1 MAVFEV
7 TSPKGITYEVEHPG
21 EPSQDDFAKMMAE
34 INRLES
40 GAGQVESVINAA
52 PRAFQQG
59 VGSMVEG
66 FGDLEALAKDA
77 VESVTGDLPDGLLLP
92 DSYDSGKNPLQA
104 LGQNIKDAADRTFSV
119 DPNREE
125 EFGVKAAGAV
135 GQAVEQAAEML
146 LPVSKAGALAN
157 ATRVGVLGGVVKG
170 ADAGQDVAEQFKV
183 EDDLM
188 KRAGLMGTFGGA
200 EVLAEKL
207 GGFGAE
213 AALSKILKGELG
225 DRGLVEFG
233 KAVAPEYP
241 EEFGTQVMQNAAT
254 RGIVGEQQ
262 AALAGQPLPGYFQG
276 ANEAG
281 LLGLVGG
288 SVVASPILIPN
299 STKANVAAVNEAEKA
314 GDTEAAEI
322 LRQVG
327 QDVKMMPV
335 PPPKVADL
343 KPGETGLEDLLPDP
357 APADA
362 TPLTTEELPPEIPDL
377 NPEPVVPPVAEAPPS
392 IDPDPILPD
401 EQEMEQR
408 AFESSLIDTQGRIS
422 EPVAVKTFDA
432 INSLIGGTT
441 KLVVNDSGTSDPNDT
456 GVRGS
461 YDNGT
466 VYLNR
471 NLLRAD
477 TPVHELGHVFIPT
490 LRTANPELFAQG
502 EALIEG
508 AAKPLADAIRARYTR
523 NKKNLDPEA
532 FTHEVLTT
540 LYGNETAQD
549 WQKYVRDPGLIQQ
562 IKQWIAKIRE
572 WADGLFRSKGIDP
585 NMSMADYAKRLNRQV
600 LAGKVRAPSVP
611 VQGQQESFAGENSQ
625 FDAQKDNALVTAKLM
640 RQQGRDPETIRQ
652 VTGWFPGKSDGKMR
666 YEIADRGA
674 RLAVKAEDPKEI
686 LIDRASDA
694 GFTVDFG
701 PNKSVTIRKAGTPW
715 AVDPASI
722 EGMRPLITNYQYP
735 APPFVKMMDEMV
747 DRSTGENPMLLP
759 EIIDH
764 PELFKAYPD
773 LRGVAVLPITPD
785 MGQGVWSKAAN
796 AIGLTTNYPWNQDTL
811 LKTVMHEVQH
821 AIQDIEGFTRG
832 ANPSQFTGPDAMDQ
846 YRSVPGEVESRD
858 VERRI
863 NMSDAEMAAVPPRS
877 MEATGQLPETEG
889 DPASATAPSRF
900 DEMLARED
908 ARRAAA
914 SNGKT
919 FRIDGVQKG
928 FASDAP
934 DAAYVPMFQNV
945 TITDPTH
952 PANGSTL
959 AIPLE
964 GRPAPLPDDVIQAAV
979 DAKRN
984 QQFSLDDG
992 ELKKAA
998 RAAGYNIGPVWHH
1011 GGFDLEQDPIPVVGD
1026 GGMHFGT
1033 EDASRARAY
1042 GKPVD
1047 DFIQDLEVTYDE
1059 DIGAWFWRSGSFD
1072 SWDLDEDGFSSELEA
1087 RQAGEEFAVESGENE
1102 QSDAEEMG
1110 SFTKAF
1116 LSLKNPLRMA
1126 DQGASWVKAIQDAK
1140 AKGHDGIVYT
1150 NQFEDKGS
1158 ESYIVFEPEQ
1168 VKSADPE
1175 VFDDNGEPI
1184 PLAERF
1190 QPRNPDVRYSL
1201 DDGTRQSG
1209 IAANQPGTP
1218 MREIAKH
1225 HIYNSETGEQAF
1237 DEALGFFMEEPNA
1250 TFDQRLATL
1259 NKLIN
1264 DRGRD
1269 NFNMT
1274 PGAYFG
1280 LVAEEQTAIETSPT
1294 SSPSERDQAI
1304 KNLHTLMDIM
1314 AAKAAAGGQFIKGF
1328 DLGLK
1333 LANNPRMQVDKAEE
1347 LAPFDGEQGRRDEF
1361 DKEVNAVTKVMDDV
1375 ALDVL
1380 SDLEE
1385 TEVESIINQGAADV
1399 IRGDDASDA
1408 GAAELDAIVSKDA
1421 DAAEAEDTP
1430 ARKSWAAKLMDK
1442 VRSGAAKLAKR
1453 WMVVMR
1459 AINVLNRKGDSSLS
1473 EEEIDADVKKLLK
1486 SMEDAGLT
1494 KAQQLAKLRGEAA
1507 TLQKQIT
1514 DDKDLKTLTSERLGK
1529 NLNRLL
1535 NGKGKKIPQTSEKA
1549 IASAIVGAVMAKAGY
1564 QKPPAG
1570 TDMALAIGLLIA
1582 NQGIAAESIQNAH
1595 NLLESDESTE
1605 GIISREKLKAFME
1618 LAVAKVF
1625 DKQSGADTTSA
1636 PFGEAQVASV
1646 LRAEMKKLE
1655 VTMTEAVKDAAME
1668 RQTAAQIEAQLRD
1681 PKRNLEKILGK
1692 ENLDN
1697 VVNVVLGE
1705 YNKSS
1710 SKRAAELRARGEQLE
1725 SEQAVREAAADSR
1738 RKRAENYKRQ
1748 VERIRMD
1755 LSKATEFARQGATP
1769 EAKQSRQVRVDQLR
1783 AQLAAMNS
1791 TEAAR
1796 VAQMERADALAEA
1809 DRTAREAAR
1818 DAKDKKRAFIRA
1830 RRRARQAL
1838 RKNAKKD
1845 GTPQPALDADEL
1857 KDLMAQKGDTI
1868 IQYLTRNF
1876 GFNIKDLAKMV
1887 READRRKGLEDL
1899 TLKLADQLG
1908 LTKTQ
1913 AEKLLQPVIAEGMK
1927 KLDKSRA
1934 KQVENR
1940 INKAVQTATNRDA
1953 GIKKGGQKTE
1963 AERLL
1968 DLAKMGGLTADNIEK
1983 VMLNNLNAKQFT
1995 PAFRKSL
2002 EDLLTKAND
2011 PNISQESRDVYT
2023 AMFLNA
2029 VRSAQGV
2036 TAVGLLGEWTMSNI
2050 FMAVLSTLKVNAF
2063 WGFAKATVDNAVYGF
2078 YSGPKEIMD
2087 AAKEAGV
2094 NPPKGI
2100 RKAYLKQWFR
2110 GYTAQMQWNAKYMM
2124 AEGRAKDESDYTV
2137 QFSNSFFELL
2147 HHNPDT
2153 QISWTKNGAPL
2164 PQKLQSFVKALAS
2177 FSKWTR
2183 RSMVGTDLVNRVS
2196 AYEMLKMTAV
2206 TKAMIEGGKD
2216 LAGQELT
2223 DHVDKALYGMP
2234 LKDALAKANKEV
2246 DAEIAIGKTRPE
2258 ERTIR
2263 IGGLLDEQMGKTIGM
2278 TEDIRMIEQDRAR
2291 RGAGRRTIANQT
2303 EGVYGLV
2310 SGLMLE
2316 GTRRIPGLRFLLP
2329 AVRMPIGA
2337 FVQGLDWSPWGFAR
2351 YRAIKKNKG
2360 RSTSVTNSW
2369 ANPDNNKPFWNLPE
2383 GGVTPDMAND
2393 LWAKA
2398 FVGTTLMVGMFIK
2411 AGMDLDEDED
2421 KADFYIT
2428 GMGPTDPVQK
2438 KLWKE
2443 KGYRPFMVRLPGGV
2457 TLNYQESPMY
2467 PIFATVGAW
2476 SDAHRYGDPK
2486 DTESA
2491 KIVYA
2496 VHKAMA
2502 GFNDAVVLRNLADI
2516 IGTGQSYSDE
2526 SKAKQT
2532 GNMVARAASTV
2543 LAPRIF
2549 SEMNNI
2555 LFGPLDNQHWEAKVL
2570 ANIPFVPR
2578 MFDQPA
2584 LDWFGHEIHTRRG
2597 DAMGE
2602 ILPAVAH
2609 RISPILVDDEKLSF
2623 IYRMKPNALTTTRKK
2638 TDGSDVM
2645 DDYDLVRKWH
2655 INSGKAAEKWLTP
2668 AKMAYYD
2675 KLLKK
2680 DADAAYEEFDKEL
2693 RELRQAEL
2701 EKFKEVQF

>member
-1 MAVFEV
+1 MEWTKVIESPEFSDLS
-7 TSPKGITYEVEHPG
+7 TSEQNEIRQHWVDNVYVPQLLKEGIPEEDIPG
-21 EPSQDDFAKMMAE
+21 A
-34 INRLES
+34 RY
-40 GAGQVESVINAA
+40 
-52 PRAFQQG
+52 
-59 VGSMVEG
+59 
-66 FGDLEALAKDA
+66 EALDR
-77 VESVTGDLPDGLLLP
+77 
-92 DSYDSGKNPLQA
+92 YDN
-104 LGQNIKDAADRTFSV
+104 GQGYVSSFASSAA
-119 DPNREE
+119 
-125 EFGVKAAGAV
+125 
-135 GQAVEQAAEML
+135 Q
-146 LPVSKAGALAN
+146 
-157 ATRVGVLGGVVKG
+157 
-170 ADAGQDVAEQFKV
+170 
-183 EDDLM
+183 
-188 KRAGLMGTFGGA
+188 
-200 EVLAEKL
+200 
-207 GGFGAE
+207 
-213 AALSKILKGELG
+213 
-225 DRGLVEFG
+225 
-233 KAVAPEYP
+233 
-241 EEFGTQVMQNAAT
+241 
-254 RGIVGEQQ
+254 
-262 AALAGQPLPGYFQG
+262 
-276 ANEAG
+276 G
-281 LLGLVGG
+281 LLGLGTSAIQGVGVLSG
-288 SVVASPILIPN
+288 LDSLEEVGTDLQESVQETFTTNPVMGNTNFTGQVLGNVAGFIGTAGAGGLVGKGLGAAARGAEIGGLGAGFLAGAGGGAQEADEYGITGGDRYLRALGGGLTEVLTEKIPGLGMASELKALSRIPGLGGLASPAAGGVARAVGSEIVEENLANIGGNVLTGVLAPDEVATPGIFDGTLEATAAGAIGGAAFGGLGLLAP
-299 STKANVAAVNEAEKA
+299 STKVNTAAVNEAEKA
-314 GDTEAAEI
+314 GDDAAAAI

-327 QDVKMMPV
+327 ADAKMMPV
-335 PPPKVADL
+335 PPPSVPDL
-343 KPGETGLEDLLPDP
+343 KPGETGLEDLLPEP
-357 APADA
+357 APADF
-362 TPLTTEELPPEIPDL
+362 TPLTAEELPPEIEGL
-377 NPEPVVPPVAEAPPS
+377 NPEPALPPS
-392 IDPDPILPD
+392 VAPVVDEEQIAAPVVDIEPDPVLPD
-401 EQEMEQR
+401 EQELEQR
-408 AFESSLIDTQGRIS
+408 AFEASLIDTQGRIS
-422 EPVAVKTFDA
+422 EPAAVQVFDA
-432 INSLIGGTT
+432 INALTGGNV
-441 KLVVNDSGTSDPNDT
+441 KLVVNDSGTADPNDT

-461 YDNGT
+461 LDNGT

-471 NLLRAD
+471 NLVRAD
-477 TPVHELGHVFIPT
+477 TPVHEMGHVFIPT
-490 LRTANPELFAQG
+490 LRTANPDLFAQG
-502 EALIEG
+502 EALIAG
-508 AAKPLADAIRARYTR
+508 AAKPLADAIRSRYERRGKT
-523 NKKNLDPEA
+523 LDPEA

-549 WQKYVRDPGLIQQ
+549 WQQYVRDPGMIQQ
-562 IKQWIAKIRE
+562 IKQWIARIRE

-600 LAGKVRAPSVP
+600 LAGKVRAPAVP
-611 VQGQQESFAGENSQ
+611 AAGQQESFAGEN
-625 FDAQKDNALVTAKLM
+625 AQMGDLRENSLITAKLM
-640 RQQGRDPETIRQ
+640 QQRGRAPEEIRQ
-652 VTGWFPGKSDGKMR
+652 VTGWFPGKADGKMR

-674 RLAVKAEDPKEI
+674 RLAVKTEDPKEV
-686 LIDRASDA
+686 LIDKASDG

-701 PNKSVTIRKAGTPW
+701 PNKSVTVRRAGTPW
-715 AVDPASI
+715 AVDPASV
-722 EGMRPLITNYQYP
+722 EGLPPLITRYQYP
-735 APPFVKMMDEMV
+735 APPFVSMMDEVV
-747 DRSTGENPMLLP
+747 DRSTTTNPMLLP
-759 EIIDH
+759 EVLDH
-764 PELFKAYPD
+764 PDLFKAYPD
-773 LRGVAVLPITPD
+773 LQNVAVLPITPD
-785 MGQGVWSKAAN
+785 MGQGVWSKSAN
-796 AIGLTTNYPWNQDTL
+796 AIGLTTNYPWNEDTL
-811 LKTVMHEVQH
+811 LRTVMHEVQH
-821 AIQDIEGFTRG
+821 AIQDIEGFSRG
-832 ANPSQFTGPDAMDQ
+832 ASPAQFTGPDAVEQ
-846 YRSVPGEVESRD
+846 YRAVPGEVESRD

-863 NMSDAEMAAVPPRS
+863 AMSDEELAAVPPRA
-877 MEATGQLPETEG
+877 MDATGQAPAAEG
-889 DPASATAPSRF
+889 IAASTAAPSRF

-919 FRIDGVQKG
+919 FRVDGVQSG
-928 FASDAP
+928 YASEADDAP
-934 DAAYVPMFQNV
+934 IIPLYQKV
-945 TITDPTH
+945 TIVDPTH
-952 PANGSTL
+952 PANGSS
-959 AIPLE
+959 IVVPLN

-984 QQFSLDDG
+984 QQFSLD
-992 ELKKAA
+992 E
-998 RAAGYNIGPVWHH
+998 
-1011 GGFDLEQDPIPVVGD
+1011 
-1026 GGMHFGT
+1026 
-1033 EDASRARAY
+1033 
-1042 GKPVD
+1042 
-1047 DFIQDLEVTYDE
+1047 
-1059 DIGAWFWRSGSFD
+1059 
-1072 SWDLDEDGFSSELEA
+1072 
-1087 RQAGEEFAVESGENE
+1087 
-1102 QSDAEEMG
+1102 
-1110 SFTKAF
+1110 
-1116 LSLKNPLRMA
+1116 
-1126 DQGASWVKAIQDAK
+1126 
-1140 AKGHDGIVYT
+1140 
-1150 NQFEDKGS
+1150 
-1158 ESYIVFEPEQ
+1158 
-1168 VKSADPE
+1168 
-1175 VFDDNGEPI
+1175 
-1184 PLAERF
+1184 
-1190 QPRNPDVRYSL
+1190 
-1201 DDGTRQSG
+1201 GTRQSG
-1209 IAANQPGTP
+1209 VAANQPGTP

-1259 NKLIN
+1259 NALIN

-1294 SSPSERDQAI
+1294 SSPSEREQAV
-1304 KNLHTLMDIM
+1304 KNLHTLMDLV

-1361 DKEVNAVTKVMDDV
+1361 DKEVNAVTKVIDDV
-1375 ALDVL
+1375 ALDTL
-1380 SDLEE
+1380 SEMEE
-1385 TEVESIINQGAADV
+1385 SEVESIINQGAADV

-1408 GAAELDAIVSKDA
+1408 GAAEMDAIVSKDA

-1430 ARKSWAAKLMDK
+1430 ARKSWAGRLMDK
-1442 VRSGAAKLAKR
+1442 VRSGAAKLAAR

-1473 EEEIDADVKKLLK
+1473 EDEIDADVKKLLK
-1486 SMEDAGLT
+1486 SMEEAGLT
-1494 KAQQLAKLRGEAA
+1494 KAQQLAKLRGEATA
-1507 TLQKQIT
+1507 LQKQIT
-1514 DDKDLKTLTSERLGK
+1514 DDKDLKTLTSERLSK

-1535 NGKGKKIPQTSEKA
+1535 NGKGKKTPQTSEKA

-1564 QKPPAG
+1564 QKPPQN

-1595 NLLESDESTE
+1595 TLLESDETSE

-1692 ENLDN
+1692 ENLDS

-1710 SKRAAELRARGEQLE
+1710 SQRAAELRARGEQLE
-1725 SEQAVREAAADSR
+1725 SDRAVREAAADSR

-1748 VERIRMD
+1748 VERVRAE
-1755 LSKATEFARQGATP
+1755 LAKATEFARQGATP
-1769 EAKQSRQVRVDQLR
+1769 EAKQSRRVRVDELR
-1783 AQLAAMNS
+1783 AQLAAMNA
-1791 TEAAR
+1791 TEAER

-1809 DRTAREAAR
+1809 DATAREAAR

-1830 RRRARQAL
+1830 RKRERLAK
-1838 RKNAKKD
+1838 RKAAKKD
-1845 GTPQPALDADEL
+1845 GTAQPPLEADEL

-1868 IQYLTRNF
+1868 IKYLTRNF

-1899 TLKLADQLG
+1899 TLKLADELG

-1913 AEKLLQPVIAEGMK
+1913 AEKLLQPVIAAGMK
-1927 KLDKSRA
+1927 KLDASRA
-1934 KQVENR
+1934 KQVQNR
-1940 INKAVQTATNRDA
+1940 INRAIQTATNRDA

-1968 DLAKMGGLTADNIEK
+1968 DLAKMGGLTAENIEK
-1983 VMLNNLNAKQFT
+1983 VMLNNLGAKQFT
-1995 PAFRKSL
+1995 PELRKSL

-2029 VRSAQGV
+2029 VRSAQGI

-2063 WGFAKATVDNAVYGF
+2063 WGFAKSTVDNAVYGF

-2100 RKAYLKQWFR
+2100 RKAYLKQWLR
-2110 GYTAQMQWNAKYMM
+2110 GYSTQMQWNAKYMM

-2137 QFSNSFFELL
+2137 QFANSFFELL
-2147 HHNPDT
+2147 AHNPDT

-2164 PQKLQSFVKALAS
+2164 PKSAENVAKAMAR
-2177 FSKWTR
+2177 FGKWTR

-2216 LAGQELT
+2216 LSGQQLT
-2223 DHVDKALYGMP
+2223 DHVDTALYGMP

-2246 DAEIAIGKTRPE
+2246 DAEIATGRTRPE
-2258 ERTIR
+2258 ERSIR
-2263 IGGLLDEQMGKTIGM
+2263 IGGLLDEQMGKNLGM
-2278 TEDIRMIEQDRAR
+2278 TEDIRMSEEDRMLALDRAR

-2303 EGVYGLV
+2303 EGAYGLL

-2316 GTRRIPGLRFLLP
+2316 GTRRIPGLRFLMP

-2337 FVQGLDWSPWGFAR
+2337 FSQGLDWSPWGFAR

-2360 RSTSVTNSW
+2360 KSTSVTN
-2369 ANPDNNKPFWNLPE
+2369 AIFNPDNNSPWWNLPE

-2398 FVGTTLMVGMFIK
+2398 FVGTTLMVGLFIK

-2421 KADFYIT
+2421 KADLYVT

-2443 KGYRPFMVRLPGGV
+2443 KGYRPFMVRFGPIS
-2457 TLNYQESPMY
+2457 LNYQESPMY

-2476 SDAHRYGDPK
+2476 SDSHRYGK
-2486 DTESA
+2486 KGDTESA

-2496 VHKAMA
+2496 IHKTMT
-2502 GFNDAVVLRNLADI
+2502 GFKDAVVLRNLADI

-2526 SKAKQT
+2526 SKAKQSA
-2532 GNMVARAASTV
+2532 NALARAASTV
-2543 LAPRIF
+2543 IAPRIGA
-2549 SEMNNI
+2549 EINNI
-2555 LFGPLDNQHWEAKVL
+2555 LFGPLDNQHWEAKIF

-2602 ILPAVAH
+2602 VLPAVAH
-2609 RISPILVDDEKLSF
+2609 RISPIMTSDEKLSF
-2623 IYRMKPNALTTTRKK
+2623 IYRMKPNALTTSRKK

-2668 AKMAYYD
+2668 AKMKYYD
-2675 KLLKK
+2675 NLMKK
-2680 DADAAYEEFDKEL
+2680 DEDAAYEEFDKEL
-2693 RELRQAEL
+2693 RELRQREL